1 MSNYIKDILI
11 HSNSKDSLDKQFEAS
26 LRYSLSNN
34 DKIEGTNEPIYFVL
48 QKRKKISM
56 LHLINVND
64 NELPHQEVTR
74 EEEKPKGSEKEN
86 RRLKRINTVY
96 DSYSDEEEDYSDED
110 YYINPN
116 SSI

>member
-1 MSNYIKDILI
+1 
-11 HSNSKDSLDKQFEAS
+11 
-26 LRYSLSNN
+26 
-34 DKIEGTNEPIYFVL
+34 
-48 QKRKKISM
+48 M

-64 NELPHQEVTR
+64 NELPHQEVTK

-86 RRLKRINTVY
+86 RRLKRMNSVY